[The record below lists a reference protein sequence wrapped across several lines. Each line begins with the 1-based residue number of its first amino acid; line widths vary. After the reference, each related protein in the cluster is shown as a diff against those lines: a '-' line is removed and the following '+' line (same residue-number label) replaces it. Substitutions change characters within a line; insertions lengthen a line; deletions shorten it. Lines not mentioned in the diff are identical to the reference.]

1 MTEVEAKMHAQCP
14 VRYKTVR
21 VNNQDNFRLVAPDYP
36 GSGQRSMSDG
46 GPISYRVALKH
57 PEGIQALIVQNGN
70 VHEEGLPE
78 FWDWQRSD
86 DDVPQ
91 LVLAERSAARGQLL
105 ADVRGGRAAHLRR
118 RHPALQLP

>member
-21 VNNQDNFRLVAPDYP
+21 VNNQDNFRLVAPDYRRY
-36 GSGQRSMSDG
+36 GQSSMPDG

-70 VHEEGLPE
+70 AHEEGLLE
-78 FWDWQRSD
+78 LRDWQRS
-86 DDVPQ
+86 
-91 LVLAERSAARGQLL
+91 R
-105 ADVRGGRAAHLRR
+105 
-118 RHPALQLP
+118 